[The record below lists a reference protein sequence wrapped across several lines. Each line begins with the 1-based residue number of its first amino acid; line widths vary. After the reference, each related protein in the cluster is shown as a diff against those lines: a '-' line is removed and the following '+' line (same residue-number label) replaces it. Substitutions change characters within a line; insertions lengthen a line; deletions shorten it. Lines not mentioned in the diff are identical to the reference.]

1 MLFRQLGKTARVSP
15 PPVLAGRKV
24 WVPRISV
31 GSARAAAAV
40 FRSLGVDAECT
51 PPSDGRTS
59 ELGARYTCGDECYPT
74 KVTLGDFLKV
84 LEKPGADQNKIAFFM
99 ATGQGPCRFGQYVPY
114 MRSVFDSL
122 GYSGVTLLSPAFETG
137 YSNFGEA
144 SSLFVR
150 SMWRALV
157 AADTL
162 LKRLLM
168 TRPYEVTP
176 GTADSVHE
184 ECVADLCRTMEI
196 PYSGYREQ
204 MDALRECLLR
214 CSKRFRS
221 VPVSGER
228 GRPLIGVV
236 GEIFCRLNTFS
247 NEELVRRFEAFGAE
261 VWMNDIGEW
270 IWYTNSEQA
279 RMQRMEGKT
288 VSMDALSARIRA
300 HFQKKD
306 EHELV
311 SLFSEDFRGYEEP
324 EEIAEIL
331 QYAEPYLPVAGASGE
346 MVVNVGKSI
355 YFARKGLDGVIDISP
370 FTCMNGIICEAI
382 YPRVSRDHAGFPIR
396 NFYFDGTQSDLERD
410 IGIYLEIARNYQR
423 LKPWPR
429 PLPSE
434 PRGNGSNNGRA
445 QTVPRE

>member
-1 MLFRQLGKTARVSP
+1 MLFRQLGKPARVSP
-15 PPVLAGRKV
+15 PPVLAGKKV

-40 FRSLGVDAECT
+40 FRSLGVEAECT
-51 PPSDGRTS
+51 PPSDERTR
-59 ELGARYTCGDECYPT
+59 ELGARHTCGDECYPT

-84 LEKPGADQNKIAFFM
+84 LEKPDADQNKIAFFM

-122 GYSGVTLLSPAFETG
+122 GYPGVTLVSPAFETG
-137 YSNFGEA
+137 YSDFGEA
-144 SSLFVR
+144 SSCFVR

-157 AADTL
+157 SGDIL
-162 LKRLLM
+162 LKRTLM

-176 GTADSVHE
+176 GAADSVHE
-184 ECVADLCRTMEI
+184 ECVADLCRTMEV
-196 PYSGYREQ
+196 PYSGYGEQ
-204 MDALRECLLR
+204 MEVLRECLLR
-214 CSKRFRS
+214 CRERFRG
-221 VPVSGER
+221 VPVTGE
-228 GRPLIGVV
+228 GERPLIGVV

-261 VWMNDIGEW
+261 VWMNDIAEW
-270 IWYTNSEQA
+270 IWYTNFEQS
-279 RMQRMEGKT
+279 RMLRMEGKAI
-288 VSMDALSARIRA
+288 SMEAVSARMRT
-300 HFQKKD
+300 HFQKRD

-311 SLFSEDFRGYEEP
+311 SLFREDFKGYEEP

-331 QYAEPYLPVAGASGE
+331 SYAEPYLPAAGASGE

-410 IGIYLEIARNYQR
+410 IGIYLEIARNYR
-423 LKPWPR
+423 RRKPWPR
-429 PLPSE
+429 VPRAVS
-434 PRGNGSNNGRA
+434 RGNGNGAGRH
-445 QTVPRE
+445 

>member
-1 MLFRQLGKTARVSP
+1 MSFPQLAKSARVSP
-15 PPVLAGRKV
+15 PPVLAGKKV
-24 WVPRISV
+24 WVPRISA
-31 GSARAAAAV
+31 GSAQAAAAV

-51 PPSDGRTS
+51 PPSDERTT
-59 ELGARYTCGDECYPT
+59 ELGARHTCGDECYPT

-84 LEKPGADQNKIAFFM
+84 LEKPGADQNKVAFFM

-114 MRSVFDSL
+114 MRTVFNSL
-122 GYSGVTLLSPAFETG
+122 GYPGVTLLSPAFETG
-137 YSNFGEA
+137 YSDFGDA

-157 AADTL
+157 GGDIL

-168 TRPYEVTP
+168 TRPYEIIP
-176 GTADSVHE
+176 GTADAAHE
-184 ECVADLCRTMEI
+184 ECVADLCLTMEVS
-196 PYSGYREQ
+196 YSSYGEQ
-204 MDALRECLLR
+204 MEALRESLVR
-214 CSKRFRS
+214 SRQRFRE
-221 VPVSGER
+221 VRVSADS

-247 NEELVRRFEAFGAE
+247 NEELMRRFEAFGAE
-261 VWMNDIGEW
+261 VWMNDIAEW
-270 IWYTNSEQA
+270 IWYTNSEQF
-279 RMQRMEGKT
+279 RMLRLEGKT
-288 VSMDALSARIRA
+288 VSMAALSARVRS

-306 EHELV
+306 EHQLV
-311 SLFSEDFRGYEEP
+311 SLFRDDFRGYEEP
-324 EEIAEIL
+324 EEIAEVL
-331 QYAEPYLPVAGASGE
+331 GYAEPYLPAAGASGE

-396 NFYFDGTQSDLERD
+396 NFYFDGTQSDLDRD

-423 LKPWPR
+423 RKPWPR
-429 PLPSE
+429 APRTE
-434 PRGNGSNNGRA
+434 PRGNGHGGG
-445 QTVPRE
+445 PR

>member
-1 MLFRQLGKTARVSP
+1 MHFPELGKPARVSP
-15 PPVLAGRKV
+15 PPMLAGKKV
-24 WVPRISV
+24 WVPRISA

-51 PPSDGRTS
+51 PPSDERTR

-84 LEKPGADQNKIAFFM
+84 LEKPDADQNKIAFFM

-114 MRSVFDSL
+114 MRSVFNSL
-122 GYSGVTLLSPAFETG
+122 GYSGVMLLSPAFETG
-137 YSNFGEA
+137 YSDFGEA
-144 SSLFVR
+144 SSHFVR

-157 AADTL
+157 AGDIL

-168 TRPYEVTP
+168 TRPYELTP
-176 GTADSVHE
+176 GTADAVHE
-184 ECVADLCRTMEI
+184 ECVADLCRTMEV
-196 PYSGYREQ
+196 PYSAYGEQ
-204 MDALRECLLR
+204 MEALRESLVR
-214 CSKRFRS
+214 CRQRFRN
-221 VPVSGER
+221 VPVNPHRER
-228 GRPLIGVV
+228 LLIGVV

-247 NEELVRRFEAFGAE
+247 NEELVRRLEAFGAE
-261 VWMNDIGEW
+261 VWMNDIAEW
-270 IWYTNSEQA
+270 IWYTNSELF
-279 RMQRMEGKT
+279 RMLRLEGKA
-288 VSMDALSARIRA
+288 VSMQALSARLRA

-311 SLFSEDFRGYEEP
+311 SLFHEDFRGYEEP

-331 QYAEPYLPVAGASGE
+331 HYAEPYLPATGVSGE
-346 MVVNVGKSI
+346 MVVNIGKSI

-423 LKPWPR
+423 RKPWPR
-429 PLPSE
+429 APHAIS
-434 PRGNGSNNGRA
+434 RGNGNGHT
-445 QTVPRE
+445 QTVLPG

>member
-1 MLFRQLGKTARVSP
+1 MPFPQLGKSVRASP
-15 PPVLAGRKV
+15 PPTLAGKKV
-24 WVPRISV
+24 WIPRMSA
-31 GSARAAAAV
+31 GSARAVAAV
-40 FRSLGVDAECT
+40 FHSLGLDAECT
-51 PPSDGRTS
+51 PPSDERTR

-84 LEKPGADQNKIAFFM
+84 LERPDANQNKIAFFM
-99 ATGQGPCRFGQYVPY
+99 ATGQGPCRFGQYAPY
-114 MRSVFDSL
+114 LRSVFNSL

-137 YSNFGEA
+137 YSDFGEA

-150 SMWRALV
+150 STWRALV
-157 AADTL
+157 AGDIL

-168 TRPYEVTP
+168 TRPYELTP
-176 GTADSVHE
+176 GMAGSVHE
-184 ECVADLCRTMEI
+184 DCVADLCRTLDV
-196 PYSGYREQ
+196 PYSGYGEQ
-204 MDALRECLLR
+204 MDALRESLVR
-214 CSKRFRS
+214 SRNRFRD
-221 VPVSGER
+221 VPVSAGR

-247 NEELVRRFEAFGAE
+247 NEDLVRRLEGFGAE
-261 VWMNDIGEW
+261 VWMNDVSEW
-270 IWYTNSEQA
+270 IWYTNSEQF
-279 RMQRMEGKT
+279 RLLRLEGKAF
-288 VSMDALSARIRA
+288 SKEAMSARLRA
-300 HFQKKD
+300 YFQKKD
-306 EHELV
+306 EHALV
-311 SLFSEDFRGYEEP
+311 SLFREDFRGYEEP

-331 QYAEPYLPVAGASGE
+331 GYAEPYLPAAGASGE

-423 LKPWPR
+423 RKPWPR
-429 PLPSE
+429 AKRAVS
-434 PRGNGSNNGRA
+434 RGNGNGGVR
-445 QTVPRE
+445 